1 MTPTAIRSSES
12 AAGTRPARRP
22 RGSGPPLVL
31 VAEDAGDGA
40 GLRRLGRWL
49 EPHFS
54 VRLLA
59 RRRCPVGD
67 DGEYAIEHAF
77 SGLAA
82 ALDAL
87 EGPVDV
93 FAHAFG
99 ATLVLGAL
107 PLTHNIRRAVLYE
120 PGAGVGVHRTSAR
133 ERRAEER
140 WTFGP
145 DSYRSL
151 TPTLLLVGTES
162 PPHAHLATEI
172 ARSALPNSRVGLLDG
187 QAQSALST
195 APELLGRHI
204 ARFAAS
210 QP

>member
-1 MTPTAIRSSES
+1 M
-12 AAGTRPARRP
+12 
-22 RGSGPPLVL
+22 
-31 VAEDAGDGA
+31 
-40 GLRRLGRWL
+40 RRLGRWL
-49 EPHFS
+49 EPCFS
-54 VRLLA
+54 VRVVSL
-59 RRRCPVGD
+59 CSIGD
-67 DGEYAIEHAF
+67 DGDHAIEHAF

-82 ALDAL
+82 ALDAVD
-87 EGPVDV
+87 GPVDV

-107 PLTHNIRRAVLYE
+107 PLTHNLRRAVLYE
-120 PGAGVGVHRTSAR
+120 PGAGLGVQDAISR

-151 TPTLLLVGTES
+151 IPTLLLVGTDS
-162 PPHAHLATEI
+162 PPRAHLATEI
-172 ARSALPNSRVGLLDG
+172 ARSALPNSRVGLLRG
-187 QAQSALST
+187 QAQCALST

-204 ARFAAS
+204 ARFVAS